1 MNIISRIKSLFE
13 PKIKE
18 PAKKATIRF
27 RKGAVLMYTRPIDS
41 DNGVS
46 LALDEFIYA
55 NRDREAESRARNRI
69 HNDYLGNLGMH
80 DSLNSNQLRGNPQSR
95 MYDFDWGRW

>member
-1 MNIISRIKSLFE
+1 MNIISRIKSWFE
-13 PKIKE
+13 PKVEE

-27 RKGAVLMYTRPIDS
+27 RKGMVLMYTRPPYA

-55 NRDREAESRARNRI
+55 NRDREADRRTGELMRNRLMKAHPLTQI
-69 HNDYLGNLGMH
+69 RQHN
-80 DSLNSNQLRGNPQSR
+80 NQCGSFSQITMNDI
-95 MYDFDWGRW
+95 MGRW